1 MSSCWTWLTWAALI
15 QTCGL
20 AHWARWRRKK
30 PFASHERDGGRPG
43 GERGRRRFVRSAR
56 RCRSCRRWRRRG
68 GRCRRTAWGGASRA
82 APWRTTPRWS
92 SRPPAARPSSAPWSA
107 GPSSPRAG
115 RGKTSGC
122 SSTRRPSRPSSSV
135 SNSVCLRTMLA
146 CLCYYLL
153 LASIRCP
160 CLCCPKPVLLSCYS
174 EVVS

>member
-1 MSSCWTWLTWAALI
+1 MSVLTNQCQAVWSWQTWAALI

-20 AHWARWRRKK
+20 AHWAGWRRK
-30 PFASHERDGGRPG
+30 PLMSRGGREE
-43 GERGRRRFVRSAR
+43 GERQSAR

-135 SNSVCLRTMLA
+135 SISAYYAGLSL
-146 CLCYYLL
+146 LQCYYWLH
-153 LASIRCP
+153 SP
-160 CLCCPKPVLLSCYS
+160 CLAKTCFNMLLFRSC
-174 EVVS
+174 